1 MNFLDL
7 EETKLPGRCFIIL
20 ILSTLKLEEP
30 RNLIRENISH
40 IAIINNSDHD
50 QLIEMQ
56 SSIKDTIFDL
66 IFQRSNAFKLES

>member
-7 EETKLPGRCFIIL
+7 EEIKLPERSFIIL
-20 ILSTLKLEEP
+20 ILSTLRLKEL
-30 RNLIRENISH
+30 RNLIREDISH

-66 IFQRSNAFKLES
+66 ISQRSNAFKLES